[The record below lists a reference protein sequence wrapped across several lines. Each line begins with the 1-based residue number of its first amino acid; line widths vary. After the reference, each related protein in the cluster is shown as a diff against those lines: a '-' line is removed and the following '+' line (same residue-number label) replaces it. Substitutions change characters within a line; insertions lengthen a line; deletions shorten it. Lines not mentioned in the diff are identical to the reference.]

1 MGRYVTKR
9 LLSALAVLFFV
20 TLITF
25 LVLSVIPGDQAVLS
39 LGLDAT
45 SESIE
50 ALRASMGLDRPFY
63 VRYLEWLF
71 SAITFDFGTS
81 AVYGESVTSLIASR
95 IPVTFSLTLFSI
107 AVATVISA
115 LLGLFAAL
123 ARGKGADGIIR
134 TAVMITSSLPS
145 FWISLLALIFFCGH
159 LGWFPVNGY
168 ISPAEGFAGFLRS
181 ITLPSFILAAGE
193 LALMTRMFRSSLV
206 RSLSEDYMM
215 ACEVKGLSRARALFH
230 YAGRSAIIAPIT
242 LIGNQAAKLFGGTVI
257 VETVFSLPGIGRLLL
272 VAVEQRDTALLQG
285 VVLFITFM
293 VVLMNLL
300 TDIAVAAAD
309 PMIRLGEEGGR

>member
-1 MGRYVTKR
+1 MGRYVIKR

-25 LVLSVIPGDQAVLS
+25 LVLSVIPGDQAVLA

-45 SESIE
+45 AESISE
-50 ALRASMGLDRPFY
+50 LRSSMGLDRPFY

-71 SAITFDFGTS
+71 SAVTFDFGSS
-81 AVYGESVTSLIASR
+81 AVYGDSVASLIASR
-95 IPVTFSLTLFSI
+95 LPVTFSLTLFSI
-107 AVATVISA
+107 LMATLISA
-115 LLGLFAAL
+115 LLGFAAAL
-123 ARGKGADGIIR
+123 SRGKGADGIIR

-168 ISPAEGFAGFLRS
+168 ISPAEGFGGFVRS
-181 ITLPSFILAAGE
+181 ITLPSIILAVGE

-215 ACEVKGLSRARALFH
+215 ACEVKGLSGTRSLLH

-285 VVLFITFM
+285 VVLFITSM

>member
-1 MGRYVTKR
+1 MGRYALKR

-25 LVLSVIPGDQAVLS
+25 FVLSVIPGDQAVLA

-45 SESIE
+45 AESME
-50 ALRASMGLDRPFY
+50 DLRSAMGLDRPFY

-71 SAITFDFGTS
+71 SAFTLNFGFS
-81 AVYGESVTSLIASR
+81 SVYGESVTSLIASR
-95 IPVTFSLTLFSI
+95 LPVTFSLTLFSI
-107 AVATVISA
+107 VIAAIVSS
-115 LLGLFAAL
+115 LLGLAAAL
-123 ARGKGADGIIR
+123 SRGRTADGIIR

-145 FWISLLALIFFCGH
+145 FWISLLALIFFCGR

-168 ISPAEGFAGFLRS
+168 VSPAEGFSEFLRS
-181 ITLPSFILAAGE
+181 ITLPSFILAFGE

-215 ACEVKGLSRARALFH
+215 ACEVKGLTRTRALVH
-230 YAGRSAIIAPIT
+230 YAGRSAVIAPIT

-293 VVLMNLL
+293 VVLMNFL

-309 PMIRLGEEGGR
+309 PMIRLGEEGGK